1 MCNNSSFNQI
11 LEQSKKLEIERLDR
25 AFNEIMLDEYV
36 VDDELK
42 HKLANGE
49 YQFPN
54 VLDVKTDKRI
64 LTRTQEQF
72 SAKIHIRRT
81 PLYFHKHEYI
91 EMLYLYKGS
100 CKQFLENLNQCMIL
114 QEGDLFILN
123 QNVTHALLQTDEQA
137 VLIKIIIP
145 TSWISHGFIQKLGSQ
160 SAMFDFFANAKSER
174 NEYYHYLHYHHCSKE
189 KRLIEN
195 IMTEYYREQPH
206 YIMVIKS
213 YFQLL
218 MAFLDRDEKAYDNY
232 KYKLSHT
239 SVQTGELIQY
249 IYENSDS
256 ITLKMLA
263 DKFSFNQSYLSRI
276 IKENCKMSFQNLVKE
291 CRIEKSALLLS
302 SSDYSI
308 EKIAQIVGYQ
318 NAASIYN
325 GMKERFGISP
335 NEYRNIHG
343 KNNIDMITNE

>member
-1 MCNNSSFNQI
+1 MCNNLSFKNI
-11 LEQSKKLEIERLDR
+11 LEHSKKLEIERLDR

-36 VDDELK
+36 LDDELK
-42 HKLANGE
+42 HKLAKGE

-81 PLYFHKHEYI
+81 PLYFHRHEYI
-91 EMLYLYKGS
+91 ELLYLYKGS
-100 CKQFLENLNQCMIL
+100 CRQFIENLNQCITL

-123 QNVTHALLQTDEQA
+123 QNVTHALLQTDDQA

-145 TSWISHGFIQKLGSQ
+145 TSWISHEFIQKLGQQ
-160 SAMFDFFANAKSER
+160 SSMFDFFANSKAER
-174 NEYYHYLHYHHCSKE
+174 NEYYHYLYYRQCFEE
-189 KRLIEN
+189 KSLIEN
-195 IMTEYYREQPH
+195 IMTEYYREQQH
-206 YIMVIKS
+206 YIMVLKS

-218 MAFLDRDEKAYDNY
+218 MAFLDRNEKVYDNY
-232 KYKLSHT
+232 KYRLSHN
-239 SVQTGELIQY
+239 SVQTGEIIQY
-249 IYENSDS
+249 IYDYSDS

-263 DKFSFNQSYLSRI
+263 DKFSFNQSYLSRM

-302 SSDYSI
+302 SSNYSI

-325 GMKERFGISP
+325 GMKERFGLSP

-343 KNNIDMITNE
+343 KNNIDSITNE